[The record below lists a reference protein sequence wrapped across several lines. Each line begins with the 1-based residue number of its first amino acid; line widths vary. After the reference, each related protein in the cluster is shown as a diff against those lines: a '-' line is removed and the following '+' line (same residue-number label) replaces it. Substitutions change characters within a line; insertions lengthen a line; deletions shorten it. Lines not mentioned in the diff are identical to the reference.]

1 MTHLNIADVDYFLP
15 DGRQLLSGV
24 SFRVGNGAKT
34 ALIGPNG
41 TGKTTL
47 LRIVAGDVVA
57 DEGAVTR
64 SGTLGVMRQFV
75 GQVRDESTVRDLLLS
90 VSPARIRDAAL
101 ALDTAENAMIERDEE
116 STQMKYSHALADW
129 ADVGGYETEDFWDKV
144 TTAALGVPYDRAK
157 WRAANSLSGGEQ
169 KRLVL
174 EALFAGPDDALLL
187 DEPDNYLDVP
197 GKRWLEKTIS
207 ESSKVV
213 FVRQPRPRTD
223 RQRGHPHRDA
233 RARNQRRNVVDARRW
248 AGQLPPGPRGSQRS
262 IRRTA
267 STLGRG
273 AREIT
278 CPGSAIA

>member
-144 TTAALGVPYDRAK
+144 TTA
-157 WRAANSLSGGEQ
+157 LS
-169 KRLVL
+169 
-174 EALFAGPDDALLL
+174 
-187 DEPDNYLDVP
+187 
-197 GKRWLEKTIS
+197 
-207 ESSKVV
+207 V
-213 FVRQPRPRTD
+213 FPMTVR
-223 RQRGHPHRDA
+223 
-233 RARNQRRNVVDARRW
+233 
-248 AGQLPPGPRGSQRS
+248 S
-262 IRRTA
+262 
-267 STLGRG
+267 G
-273 AREIT
+273 ARPT
-278 CPGSAIA
+278 PSVVASRNGWFSKHCSLGPTTHSCWTSRTTTSMFRASDGWKRRSRNRRKWFCSSATTAN